1 MIDVTSGGRRRHT
14 GHPSTNLTILAR
26 AVIDAYGA
34 PARRPRRGP
43 LSNRSWRIDLNP
55 DNWPD
60 DVGVAEDD
68 RVQGIREA
76 R

>member
-1 MIDVTSGGRRRHT
+1 MVTSGGRRRHT
-14 GHPSTNLTILAR
+14 GHPSTDLTILAR
-26 AVIDAYGA
+26 AVIDAYGCA
-34 PARRPRRGP
+34 CSPSKARPA

-68 RVQGIREA
+68 RVQGIRKA